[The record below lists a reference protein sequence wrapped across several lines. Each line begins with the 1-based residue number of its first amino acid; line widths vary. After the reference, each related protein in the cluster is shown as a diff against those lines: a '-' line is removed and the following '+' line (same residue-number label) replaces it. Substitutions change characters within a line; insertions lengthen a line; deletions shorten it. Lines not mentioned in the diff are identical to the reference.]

1 MKIMKLILSLFVVIS
16 CSLLIYFTANNSAIR
31 KLNAIPLDER
41 KCLELFFR
49 TAFANDGLGYTIF
62 GEKPMTVV
70 SFFDPLASMKRSLID
85 CSFCSFNAE
94 NLRTKK
100 GCELL
105 EKYRSLFCSKTIK
118 IKKCKNFIAN
128 DVNCILFI
136 NVGVFTK
143 TVDDNL
149 SDFKKI
155 LGETITPDLLL
166 ERILQTD
173 DVFGEVLKNH
183 QGLIGTLLGYGR
195 NNAWLFHQREEGY
208 FFNGMDSLL
217 ALDSFSIKRP
227 RTILTKEE
235 IQEIDH
241 KLSVFDERGILDFN
255 PLLMSL
261 PCFVADQSTAE
272 TKGLKSKYQSQYR
285 DIVHR
290 YENRDFLEV
299 TVNQIHPYFFKAR
312 FWEQ

>member
-1 MKIMKLILSLFVVIS
+1 MKLILCLLVVIS
-16 CSLLIYFTANNSAIR
+16 CSLIIFFTSNSAAIR
-31 KLNAIPLDER
+31 KLNAISRDER

-49 TAFANDGLGYTIF
+49 AAFANDGLGYTIF

-70 SFFDPLASMKRSLID
+70 GFFDPLASEKRSQID
-85 CSFCSFNAE
+85 CSFSFLNPE
-94 NLRTKK
+94 NLRIKK

-105 EKYRSLFCSKTIK
+105 EKYKNLFCSKTIK

-128 DVNCILFI
+128 DVSCILFI
-136 NVGVFTK
+136 NVDVFTK

-155 LGETITPDLLL
+155 LGETITSDLLL

-173 DVFGEVLKNH
+173 NVFGEVLRNH

-195 NNAWLFHQREEGY
+195 NNAWLFHMREEGC

-217 ALDSFSIKRP
+217 TWDSFSIKRP

-255 PLLMSL
+255 PLLMRL
-261 PCFVADQSTAE
+261 PCFLADHSTVE
-272 TKGLKSKYQSQYR
+272 TKKLKSKYQSQYR
-285 DIVHR
+285 DIIHR
-290 YENRDFLEV
+290 YENQDFLEV
-299 TVNQIHPYFFKAR
+299 TVDQIYPRFFKAR